1 MEISDAHLKLNQS
14 LHQSTFDF
22 GSRATASGLANRLP
36 LALYRMHEIGL
47 CSSVLDYGTGK
58 GLLVNRLRHEL
69 PPEIIVSGYDPAVE
83 QWSQKPNQKFDI
95 VTCFDV
101 LEHVE
106 LNTIDNVL
114 KDIALHT
121 RRFCYIGIDLQ
132 PAVKRLDDGR
142 NAHILLAP
150 PEWWVTRFSQV
161 FECITSF
168 PIKHQ
173 SGTLQKVVIAATS
186 DARLMPQIYNF
197 LDKINAYDLKLK
209 GGHIK

>member
-1 MEISDAHLKLNQS
+1 MEISDLQLKLNQS
-14 LHQSTFDF
+14 LHQRKSNY

-36 LALYRMHEIGL
+36 LALYRMHQIGL

-58 GLLVNRLRHEL
+58 GLLVKRLRHEL
-69 PPEIIVSGYDPAVE
+69 PPEINVSGYDPAVKH
-83 QWSQKPNQKFDI
+83 WSQKPNQMFDI

-106 LNTIDNVL
+106 LNLIDNVL
-114 KDIALHT
+114 NDIASYT
-121 RRFCYIGIDLQ
+121 RRFCYVGIDLQ
-132 PAVKRLDDGR
+132 PAVKLLDDGR

-168 PIKHQ
+168 PVKHK
-173 SGTLQKVVIAATS
+173 SGVLQKIVIAAS
-186 DARLMPQIYNF
+186 ADARLMPQMYTF
-197 LDKINAYDLKLK
+197 LNKINCYDLELK
-209 GGHIK
+209 GGNLK